1 MYSAP
6 GNHGGE
12 NAFQDPFYKILP
24 SERGGAA
31 YVSGTGKTSYCIRRA
46 RLDEAASLTDL
57 ALRSKAHWGYD
68 ADFMARAVPELTVP
82 PAAMT
87 DHEVWVL
94 ENATVGVVGFHRV
107 IPGDPAVLEDLWL
120 EPHAIGRGL
129 GRILW
134 RHAAGVARAGGAKAM
149 EFDAEPYAL
158 GFYERMGAVQI
169 GATPSRIIPGRVL
182 PRMRLDLGDPP
193 D

>member
-1 MYSAP
+1 
-6 GNHGGE
+6 
-12 NAFQDPFYKILP
+12 
-24 SERGGAA
+24 
-31 YVSGTGKTSYCIRRA
+31 VSGAGKASYCIRRA
-46 RLDEAASLTDL
+46 RRDEAGPLTAL

-87 DHEVWVL
+87 AHEVWVL
-94 ENATVGVVGFHRV
+94 EDAAGGGVGFHRV

-134 RHAAGVARAGGAKAM
+134 RHAASVARAGGARAM

-169 GATPSRIIPGRVL
+169 GATPSRIVPGRVL
-182 PRMRLDLGDPP
+182 PRMRLDLGGEPG
-193 D
+193 